1 MQLQI
6 LPPPPLPPPKRNNV
20 EGQLDHSYSRLN
32 NIDQGGLRGGV
43 IAVLNP
49 RNGHPLGDNVQNLTL
64 FVQNYSFNLFICK
77 FE

>member
-6 LPPPPLPPPKRNNV
+6 LPPPPLPPLPKKEKNV
-20 EGQLDHSYSRLN
+20 EVQLDHSYSRLN

-49 RNGHPLGDNVQNLTL
+49 RNGHPVGNNVQN
-64 FVQNYSFNLFICK
+64 S
-77 FE
+77 